1 MYAAGPR
8 GRCVKSGRNKPARFC
23 PLLPWYT
30 DRAKRSGVLFVLLW
44 FSIFGG
50 SARKRA
56 LPSVWFLTGRNH
68 EPAADTS
75 LAAGTDALGNRDNV
89 WRYFRYRD
97 CCRAFLH
104 QKSENP
110 GGLRIAKVRKRKNRS
125 CYIRGQE
132 ENESGCGERPGK
144 RRGAWGQERWTR
156 GALPPAKRGAC
167 ESRTR

>member
-8 GRCVKSGRNKPARFC
+8 GRCGKSGLSKPARFC
-23 PLLPWYT
+23 PLLPCYT

-68 EPAADTS
+68 EPAADAS

-89 WRYFRYRD
+89 CGISVARLLQGIFASKIR
-97 CCRAFLH
+97 
-104 QKSENP
+104 NP
-110 GGLRIAKVRKRKNRS
+110 GGLRTAKVRKRKNRS

-132 ENESGCGERPGK
+132 ENESGCGDRPGK

-156 GALPPAKRGAC
+156 GTLPPARKGAC